1 MLNISTPPFVKIGV
15 SSYSD
20 EFMIDVIDI
29 IRRLQQAKK
38 DAGIEPCIVGMVEI
52 QQEAS
57 HAALEELRRLYK
69 EGKVVHHEL
78 LNGHA
83 FSVDEV

>member
-1 MLNISTPPFVKIGV
+1 M
-15 SSYSD
+15 
-20 EFMIDVIDI
+20 IDI
-29 IRRLQQAKK
+29 IDIIKRLQQAKK
-38 DAGIEPCIVGMVEI
+38 DAGIEPHIVGMVEI
-52 QQEAS
+52 QREAS

-83 FSVDEV
+83 FSVDGV